1 MKTVLKDPSL
11 CGMKKMRVSRSRSYE
26 WLNVLGLNTPF
37 SVAESK
43 AGKATVAWRLAGGGQ
58 PPVFHVVVPYLF
70 CFITCHLFF
79 LKINFFL

>member
-11 CGMKKMRVSRSRSYE
+11 CGMEKMRVSRSRSYE

-43 AGKATVAWRLAGGGQ
+43 AGKSTVAWRLAGGRHSPQ
-58 PPVFHVVVPYLF
+58 SAMLSFLIYFVSLLF
-70 CFITCHLFF
+70 
-79 LKINFFL
+79 KN

>member
-11 CGMKKMRVSRSRSYE
+11 CGMEKMRVSRSRSYE

-43 AGKATVAWRLAGGGQ
+43 AGKSTVAWRLAGGGGGTA
-58 PPVFHVVVPYLF
+58 PSLPCCHSLFILFHY
-70 CFITCHLFF
+70 F